1 MSPLVCVPDLVLLIY
16 TDVTLTTWSS
26 LLSMQVRLGTERGS
40 AIVKVSVMA
49 LYSLLLAFALSKAVP
64 FTCILFCALTLPMG
78 RLVINYVEENH
89 KNKGKIFMAKYYC
102 VRLHTLFGTALAA
115 GLVVARI
122 LRQRHLPRVMFS

>member
-64 FTCILFCALTLPMG
+64 FTCIVSLC
-78 RLVINYVEENH
+78 
-89 KNKGKIFMAKYYC
+89 
-102 VRLHTLFGTALAA
+102 
-115 GLVVARI
+115 
-122 LRQRHLPRVMFS
+122 